1 MSRLK
6 NRPGAQ
12 AARTGGGKAKRSSSW
27 LLVLYDLAI
36 MTACWFVM
44 SFIYSGTAGIELKDK
59 LIILG
64 IFILTVYLSRIVFRI
79 YRQIWRYGGIQV
91 FIRLI
96 LADIL
101 AFCEPD
107 TLYNAGDIA
116 KGVPSIA
123 AAGLS
128 VQRVSAM
135 LTQLVNDGSLVKTE
149 DKRKSFYSLA

>member
-1 MSRLK
+1 MTTRK
-6 NRPGAQ
+6 P
-12 AARTGGGKAKRSSSW
+12 TKRDRFNA
-27 LLVLYDLAI
+27 LLAI
-36 MTACWFVM
+36 PAV
-44 SFIYSGTAGIELKDK
+44 SADADLVEFINHEIELLDK
-59 LIILG
+59 KN
-64 IFILTVYLSRIVFRI
+64 TAERKPTPK
-79 YRQIWRYGGIQV
+79 QV
-91 FIRLI
+91 ENASYK
-96 LADIL
+96 ADIL

-149 DKRKSFYSLA
+149 DKRKNYYSLA